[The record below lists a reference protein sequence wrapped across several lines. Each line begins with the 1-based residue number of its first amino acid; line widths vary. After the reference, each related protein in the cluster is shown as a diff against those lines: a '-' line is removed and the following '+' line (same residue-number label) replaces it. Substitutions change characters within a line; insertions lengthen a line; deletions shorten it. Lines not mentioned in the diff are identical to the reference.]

1 MMFKYYVNNDRKAE
15 EIKRDS
21 IISLVE
27 SRGNP
32 QKILPPIFFKDINE
46 LSEDEVE
53 LLLNLI
59 HMFDLGVKY

>member
-21 IISLVE
+21 IISLLE

-32 QKILPPIFFKDINE
+32 QNFLPPIFFKDINE
-46 LSEDEVE
+46 LTEDEVE
-53 LLLNLI
+53 LLLNLM
-59 HMFDLGVKY
+59 HMFDLGAKY